1 MIVIYGS
8 NGFVGRHITLALTNA
23 QKHYLCSKTRIYEY
37 SYIKEELKLYNAKTV
52 ICAAG
57 FPTPT
62 NIDYYESK
70 KSDLLLTNTVGV
82 LVLAKACEELDI
94 HLIVIMSG
102 CIFSGEFVYND
113 KSIPDFTGSYYSKNR
128 VETESLLSAFNNVCI
143 VRIRMPIDYL
153 HPKSLITKLLNFSRV
168 TNISNSVT
176 ILEDCMPKILDII
189 SLHMRGTVNL
199 VNEGSVTNAMIM
211 WLYKKFIN
219 PKKSILLTRPELI
232 KGAPRSNCVIRPSS
246 QFGRIPDAR
255 SRLTEIF
262 KDMKKT
268 VDIYC

>member
-1 MIVIYGS
+1 MS
-8 NGFVGRHITLALTNA
+8 LTNN

-37 SYIKEELKLYNAKTV
+37 SLIKEELKLYNAKTV

-57 FPTPT
+57 FSTPT

-82 LVLAKACEELDI
+82 LVLAKVCEELNI
-94 HLIVIMSG
+94 HMVVIMSG
-102 CIFSGEFVYND
+102 CIFSGDQVYND
-113 KSIPDFTGSYYSKNR
+113 KSTPDFTGSYYSKNR

-143 VRIRMPIDYL
+143 VRIRMPIDYF
-153 HPKSLITKLLNFSRV
+153 HPKSLITKLLNFSSV

-176 ILEDCMPKILDII
+176 ILEDCMPKIIDIVN
-189 SLHMRGTVNL
+189 LNMCGTVNL
-199 VNEGSVTNAMIM
+199 VNEGSVTNAMIV

-219 PKKSILLTRPELI
+219 PKKSISLTKPELI

-246 QFGRIPDAR
+246 QFGKIPDAR

-262 KDMKKT
+262 KDMKRT
-268 VDIYC
+268 VDTYC